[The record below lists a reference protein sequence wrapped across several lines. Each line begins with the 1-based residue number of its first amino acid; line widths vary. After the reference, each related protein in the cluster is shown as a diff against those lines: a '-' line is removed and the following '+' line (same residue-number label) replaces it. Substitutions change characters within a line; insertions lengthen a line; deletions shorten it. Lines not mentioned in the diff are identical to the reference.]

1 MSWMSLAKAAKY
13 ACIRKERLMELV
25 DRGYLKTYPS
35 LTTRFYGGGSRL
47 IDTTDI
53 DALIKKGRAP
63 EGAQRRG

>member
-1 MSWMSLAKAAKY
+1 MSWVSIARAAKY
-13 ACIRKERLMELV
+13 AHLRKERLMELV

-35 LTTRFYGGGSRL
+35 LSTRFYGGGTRL

-63 EGAQRRG
+63 EGAQR